1 MAARPTVTVQSATAD
16 GATGSTVPMP
26 AVLLAPIRPDV
37 VHDVHKDMAKNNRQ
51 AYSVSWMAGMQTPG
65 HSWGTGRAVAR
76 IPRVPGG
83 GTSRSGQ
90 GAFGNMCR
98 GGRMFAPNRV
108 WRKWHFKVNKNQRR
122 YALASALAASALPS
136 LVMARGHQ
144 IEEVAEVP
152 LVVSDD
158 IQGIQRTADAVK
170 LLKQLDVYDDVEKV
184 KNSKKLRR
192 GLGKLRDRRYT
203 MRKGPLV
210 IYAADE
216 GCVKAFRN
224 IPGVELADVSRLNL
238 LDLAPG
244 GHMGRLCIWSESAF
258 AALDGLYGTY
268 SAPSTSKKQ
277 GKNPYQLPRAAMT
290 NSDLVRIIN
299 SDEIQSVLNA
309 PKTSA
314 TLGVRKRNP
323 LKRFDEM
330 VKLNPYA
337 SVVKRAEIMAIE
349 KGGKKRKTVS
359 AASKDKRAKRVK
371 AATEVTKDG
380 EVVSAGTF
388 DAKREFYR
396 SMVNEPEE
404 LEEEEVAE
412 EEEEEEEEAAADA
425 APKES
430 LDDY

>member
-1 MAARPTVTVQSATAD
+1 MQTI
-16 GATGSTVPMP
+16 
-26 AVLLAPIRPDV
+26 LLAPIRPDV

-76 IPRVPGG
+76 IPRAPGG

-90 GAFGNMCR
+90 GVFGNMCR

-122 YALASALAASALPS
+122 YAVASALAASALPS
-136 LVMARGHQ
+136 LVMARGHV
-144 IEEVAEVP
+144 IDEVAEVP
-152 LVVSDD
+152 LVVSDE
-158 IQGIQRTADAVK
+158 IQSIQKTANAVK
-170 LLKQLDVYDDVEKV
+170 LLKQLNVYDDVEKV
-184 KNSKKLRR
+184 KDSKKLRR
-192 GLGKLRDRRYT
+192 GLGKLRDRRYV

-210 IYAADE
+210 IYARDD
-216 GCVKAFRN
+216 GIVKAFRN

-258 AALDGLYGTY
+258 AELDNLYGTY
-268 SAPSTSKKQ
+268 TTAGQKKQ
-277 GKNPYQLPRAAMT
+277 GKKPYVLPRPMMA

-299 SDEIQSVLNA
+299 SDEVQSVLNA

-314 TLGVRKRNP
+314 TLNTRKSNP
-323 LKRFDEM
+323 LKRFSEM

-337 SVVKRAEIMAIE
+337 AVVKRAELIAQE
-349 KGGKKRKTVS
+349 KGCFKTKKRKLP
-359 AASKDKRAKRVK
+359 AGGRK
-371 AATEVTKDG
+371 EVRKLQKTFFHSMVDEA
-380 EVVSAGTF
+380 EVV
-388 DAKREFYR
+388 
-396 SMVNEPEE
+396 
-404 LEEEEVAE
+404 
-412 EEEEEEEEAAADA
+412 EEEEAAAEVAEVAEASGAPGAPAPA
-425 APKES
+425 AD

>member
-1 MAARPTVTVQSATAD
+1 
-16 GATGSTVPMP
+16 
-26 AVLLAPIRPDV
+26 
-37 VHDVHKDMAKNNRQ
+37 
-51 AYSVSWMAGMQTPG
+51 
-65 HSWGTGRAVAR
+65 
-76 IPRVPGG
+76 
-83 GTSRSGQ
+83 
-90 GAFGNMCR
+90 
-98 GGRMFAPNRV
+98 MFAPNRV

-158 IQGIQRTADAVK
+158 IQDIKRTADAVK
-170 LLKQLDVYDDVEKV
+170 LLKQLDVYDDIEKV

-203 MRKGPLV
+203 MRKGPLI
-210 IYAADE
+210 IYAKTGVDAPD
-216 GCVKAFRN
+216 CVKAFRN
-224 IPGVELADVSRLNL
+224 IPGVELADVSRLGL

-244 GHMGRLCIWSESAF
+244 GHLGRLCIWSESAF

-268 SAPSTSKKQ
+268 SAPSSSKKQ

-314 TLGVRKRNP
+314 TLAARKRNP

-337 SVVKRAEIMAIE
+337 SVVKRAELVAIE
-349 KGGKKRKTVS
+349 KGGKKRKSVS
-359 AASKDKRAKRVK
+359 AAEKKKRAKTIYDSQK
-371 AATEVTKDG
+371 N
-380 EVVSAGTF
+380 
-388 DAKREFYR
+388 FYK
-396 SMVNEPEE
+396 SMVGEPEE
-404 LEEEEVAE
+404 VV
-412 EEEEEEEEAAADA
+412 EEEEEEAEEEAAADEA
-425 APKES
+425 ELKAGGPAKS
-430 LDDY
+430 DGNLSDY

>member
-1 MAARPTVTVQSATAD
+1 MAARPTVTVQSAGAD
-16 GATGSTVPMP
+16 GASSTVAMP

-158 IQGIQRTADAVK
+158 IQGIQKTADAVK

-203 MRKGPLV
+203 MRKGPLI
-210 IYAADE
+210 IYSRDD

-244 GHMGRLCIWSESAF
+244 GHLGRLCIWSESAF

-268 SAPSTSKKQ
+268 SAPSASKKH

-309 PKTSA
+309 PKTSK
-314 TLGVRKRNP
+314 TLAVRKRNP

-330 VKLNPYA
+330 VRLNPYA
-337 SVVKRAEIMAIE
+337 SVVKRAELVAIE
-349 KGGKKRKTVS
+349 KGGKKRKAPPS
-359 AASKDKRAKRVK
+359 KEAAKKIRIGKK
-371 AATEVTKDG
+371 A
-380 EVVSAGTF
+380 
-388 DAKREFYR
+388 FYK
-396 SMVNEPEE
+396 SMVDEPEE
-404 LEEEEVAE
+404 VV
-412 EEEEEEEEAAADA
+412 EEEEAEEEVDEEALQEGA
-425 APKES
+425 EG
-430 LDDY
+430 DDGKDTSDY

>member
-1 MAARPTVTVQSATAD
+1 MAARPTVTVQSAAAD
-16 GATGSTVPMP
+16 GSTSTVPMP

-122 YALASALAASALPS
+122 YAVASALAASALPS

-158 IQGIQRTADAVK
+158 IQGIQKTADAVK

-210 IYAADE
+210 IYARDD

-224 IPGVELADVSRLNL
+224 IPGVELADVTRLNL

-268 SAPSTSKKQ
+268 SAPGSKKQ

-309 PKTSA
+309 PKTSKA
-314 TLGVRKRNP
+314 LAVRKRNP

-337 SVVKRAEIMAIE
+337 SVVKRAEIVAIE
-349 KGGKKRKTVS
+349 KGGKKRK
-359 AASKDKRAKRVK
+359 APPSKEEAKRIRLGK
-371 AATEVTKDG
+371 K
-380 EVVSAGTF
+380 
-388 DAKREFYR
+388 EFYK

-404 LEEEEVAE
+404 VVEEDAAE
-412 EEEEEEEEAAADA
+412 EEEDDAGDAEEVKGEDVKGE
-425 APKES
+425 
-430 LDDY
+430 DY